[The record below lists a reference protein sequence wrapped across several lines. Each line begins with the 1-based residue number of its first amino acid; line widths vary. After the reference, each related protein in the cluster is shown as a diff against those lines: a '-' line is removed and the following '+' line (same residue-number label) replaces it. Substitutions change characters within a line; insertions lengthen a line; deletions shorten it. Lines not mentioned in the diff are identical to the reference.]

1 MLLLPQGD
9 IFFYVGDTLP
19 QKYACHRT
27 NNAMGCNNADILV
40 HDQVYTLT
48 RLEVDGSFGEAP
60 GCNGGYS
67 CTKYLM
73 CNPDTSDKSGNT
85 FRCTC
90 QGQQK
95 CDRTGPLSKTR
106 SGKQSRN
113 TLPFF
118 GRADVTQRYPPHEIQ
133 RNGANPG
140 GHCPNGFDG
149 HELSECPWC
158 VLTVRSECRLG
169 SHSDLRV
176 CAVRRNIW
184 KYKTSKSIGGQWY
197 STPSNGNCDNPDAL
211 QCTWRYLGTEKI
223 SDANCVNGWLHKA
236 VETKGFRCFRTC
248 GTNSTNVDS
257 DCWLRCFYS
266 TLLGRLWP
274 AGSAPAE
281 EPMTLKSV
289 LQPFDHGLHD
299 GCPAM
304 PPPPSPPPPPR

>member
-140 GHCPNGFDG
+140 GPIPTGRTTVPLGGGGF
-149 HELSECPWC
+149 L
-158 VLTVRSECRLG
+158 VLIFVYQFLFKMSAT
-169 SHSDLRV
+169 D
-176 CAVRRNIW
+176 
-184 KYKTSKSIGGQWY
+184 SK
-197 STPSNGNCDNPDAL
+197 
-211 QCTWRYLGTEKI
+211 
-223 SDANCVNGWLHKA
+223 
-236 VETKGFRCFRTC
+236 
-248 GTNSTNVDS
+248 
-257 DCWLRCFYS
+257 
-266 TLLGRLWP
+266 
-274 AGSAPAE
+274 
-281 EPMTLKSV
+281 
-289 LQPFDHGLHD
+289 
-299 GCPAM
+299 
-304 PPPPSPPPPPR
+304 

>member
-1 MLLLPQGD
+1 M
-9 IFFYVGDTLP
+9 
-19 QKYACHRT
+19 
-27 NNAMGCNNADILV
+27 
-40 HDQVYTLT
+40 
-48 RLEVDGSFGEAP
+48 
-60 GCNGGYS
+60 
-67 CTKYLM
+67 
-73 CNPDTSDKSGNT
+73 
-85 FRCTC
+85 
-90 QGQQK
+90 
-95 CDRTGPLSKTR
+95 
-106 SGKQSRN
+106 
-113 TLPFF
+113 
-118 GRADVTQRYPPHEIQ
+118 
-133 RNGANPG
+133 
-140 GHCPNGFDG
+140 
-149 HELSECPWC
+149 
-158 VLTVRSECRLG
+158 
-169 SHSDLRV
+169 
-176 CAVRRNIW
+176 RRNIW

-248 GTNSTNVDS
+248 GKNSTNVDS

-304 PPPPSPPPPPR
+304 PPPPSPPPPPPR